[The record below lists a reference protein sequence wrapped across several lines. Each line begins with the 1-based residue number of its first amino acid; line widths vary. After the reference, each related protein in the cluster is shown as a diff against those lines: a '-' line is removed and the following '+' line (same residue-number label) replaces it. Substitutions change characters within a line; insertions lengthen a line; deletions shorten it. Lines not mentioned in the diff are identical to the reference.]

1 MSNKEMTTQSTLTAE
16 QIELNNRLGIPMPN
30 VEGEVLVPE
39 VVEVPKTSETPVKE
53 VKTRKFSFKIE
64 NSLGGEEPRKERFK
78 LSEEDEQLKQFLITK
93 NEDFKDEDGNA
104 ITPSLF
110 LARQRNPRVYINT
123 VEEST
128 GLKYGV
134 FNGAG
139 PRAITMY
146 NPDHP
151 DAPTSGPNYGKVF
164 YHWNEERVVKLL
176 HAIFDEYFVEKEVE
190 ETQEE

>member
-1 MSNKEMTTQSTLTAE
+1 MNNKEMTTQSTLTAE

-30 VEGEVLVPE
+30 VEGEVLTSEAE
-39 VVEVPKTSETPVKE
+39 VVETPVKE
-53 VKTRKFSFKIE
+53 VKTRRFSFKVE
-64 NSLGGEEPRKERFK
+64 NTLPTEEPRKRFK
-78 LSEEDEQLKQFLITK
+78 LSKEDEELKEFLITK

-128 GLKYGV
+128 GLEYGV

-139 PRAITMY
+139 ARAITMY

-164 YHWNEERVVKLL
+164 YKWGEERVVKLL
-176 HAIFDEYFVEKEVE
+176 HAIFDEYFVEKEME